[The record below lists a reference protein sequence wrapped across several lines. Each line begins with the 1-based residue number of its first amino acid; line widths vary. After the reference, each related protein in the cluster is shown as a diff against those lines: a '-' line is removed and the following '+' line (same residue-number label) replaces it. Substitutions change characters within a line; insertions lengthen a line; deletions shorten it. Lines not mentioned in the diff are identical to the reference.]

1 MERDLRRVFECRI
14 YESGEGFLPLEAD
27 HYWQAAEI
35 FSESI
40 NVATGD
46 LLDRTIE
53 VVQLGSDHYYV
64 YDVKCSIRVEYQ
76 AVKKRDI

>member
-1 MERDLRRVFECRI
+1 MRRVFECRI
-14 YESGEGFLPLEAD
+14 YHSEEAFLPLEAD

-35 FSESI
+35 FAESI
-40 NVATGD
+40 NMAIGEHEN
-46 LLDRTIE
+46 RTIE

-76 AVKKRDI
+76 AVKRRDI